1 MTAFEKL
8 NISKEILKVIE
19 EEAFKRPTLIQE
31 KAIPIILEG
40 KDIIGK
46 SATGTGK
53 TLAFACGI
61 IQDCV
66 KNEGIQALVLLPTR
80 ELANQVGSEI
90 KKYAK
95 YTDLNVA
102 TIFGGKKI
110 ESEFEKVKNSEIL
123 VGTPG
128 RVMDHLKRKTLDLSF
143 LKILVLDEADLLI
156 ENDFIEDVSFII
168 ENCNEERQDM
178 LFSATFSEKVQK
190 LAKTYMNNPIL
201 VESKHKEIEKKKL
214 NQFYY
219 LLDNNQKLSLLIY
232 FLKNYPSGLNI
243 VFANR
248 QESAKIIWKN
258 IKAKTDLNAE
268 ILHSDVSQGKR
279 NRIMKSFKNQEFDV
293 LVTTDIAGRGLD
305 VDNVSHIYNYSIPS
319 DAKKYIHR
327 IGRTARAGASGTVI
341 NFISEND
348 EKKFLTIV
356 NDFKIKCNR
365 KQLPQFEEIEV
376 KSIYDKKKKNKIR
389 REKAKEN
396 RKKFGLE

>member
-1 MTAFEKL
+1 MTSFKDL
-8 NISKEILKVIE
+8 NISEEILKVIE

-66 KNEGIQALVLLPTR
+66 KNEGLQAVVLLPTR

-90 KKYAK
+90 EKYAK

-102 TIFGGKKI
+102 TIVGGKKI
-110 ESEFEKVKNSEIL
+110 DSEFARLKNCEIL
-123 VGTPG
+123 IGTPG
-128 RVMDHLKRKTLDLSF
+128 RVMDHLKRKTLDLKF

-156 ENDFIEDVSFII
+156 EKDFIADISFII

-178 LFSATFSEKVQK
+178 VFSATFSEKVQK
-190 LAKTYMNNPIL
+190 LVKTYMNNPIL
-201 VESKHKEIEKKKL
+201 VESKHREIEKKKL

-219 LLDNNQKLSLLIY
+219 LVENKQKLSLLLH
-232 FLKNYPSGLNI
+232 FLKNYPSGLSI
-243 VFANR
+243 IFANR

-258 IKAKTDLNAE
+258 IKSSTGLDVE
-268 ILHSDVSQGKR
+268 ILHSDMSQGKR
-279 NRIMKSFKNQEFDV
+279 NRIMKAFKNQEFDI
-293 LVTTDIAGRGLD
+293 LVTTDISGRGLD
-305 VDNVSHIYNYSIPS
+305 IDNISHIYNYSIPS

-327 IGRTARAGASGTVI
+327 IGRTARAGNSGAVI

-348 EKKFLTIV
+348 EKKFL
-356 NDFKIKCNR
+356 
-365 KQLPQFEEIEV
+365 EV
-376 KSIYDKKKKNKIR
+376 FD
-389 REKAKEN
+389 
-396 RKKFGLE
+396 